1 MEMERESRGSFRPA
15 AIVGGVILLVVGTAA
30 LLDNTGALDVRL
42 GRLIAPLVLIV
53 LGASMMFDKSAIISS
68 QRLPG
73 EDGEIRM
80 RVTRTRGGSIGGLWL
95 IGIGAW
101 MMVSQLHVWGL
112 TYHTSWPLFIILTGL
127 MTVIRGWR

>member
-1 MEMERESRGSFRPA
+1 MERESRGSFRPG
-15 AIVGGVILLVVGTAA
+15 AIVGGLILLVVGTAA
-30 LLDNTGALDVRL
+30 LLDNTGAMDVRL

-53 LGASMMFDKSAIISS
+53 LGASMMFDKSAIIYSP
-68 QRLPG
+68 RLPG
-73 EDGEIRM
+73 EDGKTQM

-101 MMVSQLHVWGL
+101 MMVSQLHLWGL